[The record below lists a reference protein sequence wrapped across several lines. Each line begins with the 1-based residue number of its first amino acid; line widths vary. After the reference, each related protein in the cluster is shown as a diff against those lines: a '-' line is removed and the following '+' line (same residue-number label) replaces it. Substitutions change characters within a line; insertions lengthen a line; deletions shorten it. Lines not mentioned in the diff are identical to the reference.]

1 MLKPNG
7 NWFFPESSK
16 PKNKTMKTTILM
28 ILLALTSLSS
38 PAKASPV
45 TITNQAAMR
54 ERALATDL
62 VALQQSE
69 RKLNRETEKLRVE
82 SNQIHTWLMVLTG
95 FNILLLL
102 AIWFRVS
109 AYITSQRASYSVSTL
124 EPRQKQTVRP
134 VSDQEAGI

>member
-1 MLKPNG
+1 
-7 NWFFPESSK
+7 
-16 PKNKTMKTTILM
+16 MKTTILM